1 MSSTRD
7 NTYTNTNKKTFYLSD
22 DVDNESI
29 GKLMWNILYQI
40 REDDEKDEKEK
51 DYKREPI
58 KLYINSYGGSVYDM
72 WGLIDVILNS
82 KTPIYTYCTGYG
94 YECSF

>member
-1 MSSTRD
+1 MSSTSD

-51 DYKREPI
+51 DYQ
-58 KLYINSYGGSVYDM
+58 YINMHTRMYH
-72 WGLIDVILNS
+72 L
-82 KTPIYTYCTGYG
+82 CFC
-94 YECSF
+94 YEKA